1 MPVRVALFM
10 PRIEHMDAPAMPLI
24 IMLMVHM
31 AVAISTRLRLKAFT
45 DPMHMAAEPFDH
57 RLQHMVG
64 QQPQPAGPDLNRHM
78 AIADVIRDPGQL
90 QRIVGMH
97 FEQVFGGRL
106 DCDHT
111 AIGQQ
116 QSIAVAQQRAG
127 GQVNTD
133 GLARQQLGSESGAFT
148 LLEGQ
153 FDHLVGGT
161 PCRRQGLRHCDCHL
175 DAPFRRGNSAAPS
188 AGWSRVRRSATVRL
202 HAPRRSRHRPPSPAY
217 SR

>member
-1 MPVRVALFM
+1 MAAVRAVLVLVRMVMPVRVALFM

-31 AVAISTRLRLKAFT
+31 AVAIGARLWLKAFT

-78 AIADVIRDPGQL
+78 SIADVIRDPGQL

-111 AIGQQ
+111 AIGQ
-116 QSIAVAQQRAG
+116 
-127 GQVNTD
+127 
-133 GLARQQLGSESGAFT
+133 
-148 LLEGQ
+148 
-153 FDHLVGGT
+153 
-161 PCRRQGLRHCDCHL
+161 
-175 DAPFRRGNSAAPS
+175 
-188 AGWSRVRRSATVRL
+188 
-202 HAPRRSRHRPPSPAY
+202 
-217 SR
+217 